1 MKKSTIINNGG
12 FTLANRQGLQ
22 SKITLKLLSSK
33 TGEKEKVTLTCN
45 NRLKDLQS
53 SLKKVKEAKNNGD
66 FTFNGLPIESV
77 ILQRSEDIKTFLV
90 ENAIVPTEK
99 AMATLIEFASEG
111 KTPHK
116 NDNFP
121 KYGYDYV
128 LSDEQAKV
136 IGLHLANDKTW
147 LNSIEGQKVE
157 KAFSSLIQKNIG
169 QRKFKIG
176 SRNGKQI
183 IQGAYVFESEV
194 TPTIKSQWDKRLA
207 HKNAFLLS
215 LESKSKSIEEK
226 TISELRLEL
235 KSRDLPTRGKKTD
248 LVNRIKAFDQS
259 N

>member
-1 MKKSTIINNGG
+1 MNKSMINNGN

-22 SKITLKLLSSK
+22 SKIKIKQIAHK
-33 TGEKEKVTLTCN
+33 TGEKEEITLTCN

-53 SLKKVKEAKNNGD
+53 DLKKVKEAKNNGD

-77 ILQRSEDIKTFLV
+77 IIQRSADIKTFLV

-111 KTPHK
+111 KAPHK

-121 KYGYDYV
+121 KFNYDYV
-128 LSDEQAKV
+128 LSDEQAKI

-157 KAFSSLIQKNIG
+157 KSFSSLIQSNIG

-176 SRNGKQI
+176 ARNGKQI

-194 TPTIKSQWDKRLA
+194 TPTIKSNWDKRLA

-235 KSRDLPTRGKKTD
+235 KSRDLPTKGKKVD
-248 LVNRIKAFDQS
+248 LVNRIKSFNQS

>member
-1 MKKSTIINNGG
+1 MKTKSINNGK
-12 FTLANRQGLQ
+12 FVLANRQGLQ
-22 SKITLKLLSSK
+22 SKLQVKQIDDK
-33 TGEKEKVTLTCN
+33 TGKENSISLTCG
-45 NRLKDLQS
+45 NRLKQLQS
-53 SLKKVKEAKNNGD
+53 SLKKVKEAKQNGD

-77 ILQRSEDIKTFLV
+77 ILQRSEDIKDFLIA
-90 ENAIVPTEK
+90 NQIVPSDK
-99 AMATLIEFASEG
+99 AMETLIEFASEG

-121 KYGYDYV
+121 KYNFDYV
-128 LSDEQAKV
+128 LSEEQSKLL
-136 IGLHLANDKTW
+136 GLHLANDKTW

-157 KAFSSLIQKNIG
+157 KYFSSLIQSVIG

-176 SRNGKQI
+176 AKNGKQI
-183 IQGAYVFESEV
+183 IQGAYIFESEV
-194 TPTIKSQWDKRLA
+194 DSKIATEWDKRLA

-215 LESKSKSIEEK
+215 LESEAKSIEEK

-235 KSRDLPTRGKKTD
+235 KSRDLPTKGKKSD

>member
-1 MKKSTIINNGG
+1 MNESTIINNGN

-22 SKITLKLLSSK
+22 SKIKIKQLCQK
-33 TGEKEKVTLTCN
+33 TDKKTEITMTCN
-45 NRLKDLQS
+45 NRLKSLQS
-53 SLKKVKEAKNNGD
+53 DLKKVKEAKNNGD

-99 AMATLIEFASEG
+99 AMQTLIEFASEG

-116 NDNFP
+116 NDKFP
-121 KYGYDYV
+121 KFGYDYV
-128 LSDEQAKV
+128 LSDEQSKV

-157 KAFSSLIQKNIG
+157 KAFASLIQKNIG

-176 SRNGKQI
+176 ARNGKQI

-194 TPTIKSQWDKRLA
+194 NANIKSQWDKRLA

-235 KSRDLPTRGKKTD
+235 KSRDLPTKGKKID